1 MKYRNSKQV
10 GWLLCGLTAFVF
22 GAVPAV
28 AVENTVES
36 ATSQEI
42 SVQKVNVEG
51 PSGEVVPVD
60 YVSINVDG
68 GSLIQ
73 VLNAFALQ
81 TGRNIVVGPNVVV
94 SNGVTLHL
102 NNVRWDEALD
112 VILKPYGFGYQKVG
126 DTVVVSKLS
135 EMALLT
141 AVEPLETKV
150 FTLRFL
156 DAGDAQEI
164 IKGQLSARGTSS
176 VSMSRGMK
184 GWKNNPGGGSR
195 SGNSGSVLGQLER
208 VEDKPGKEERV
219 RSKTL
224 IVTDVPSRLARI
236 HDVLDSLDIMQ
247 QQIQV
252 EARFMEVN
260 QALLKDVGLDFT
272 SVKLDAKVRN
282 IGQARTAGNTITRP
296 SDDNPVKA
304 YPSYDLLQSFNYLTW
319 DAGVANAQATINFLQ
334 EDEDTKVLSAPRILT
349 LNNQEATILVGQKYP
364 IVKTDLGSGTS
375 TIATTTLDY
384 YENIGIQLNVV
395 PQICADGY
403 INMIVRPVVSS
414 IVELAPGE
422 NGIPSPYP
430 IINIREAETQIML
443 KDSETIVIGGLL
455 EDRKSKGD
463 RRIPFLGD
471 IPVIGRFFKLRG
483 TTDNQTIDLL
493 IFLTANIITPDNQH
507 AVIGERGKSG
517 MKKPVAAAV
526 PAAVTEVPPAAVS
539 ELPVTVKTPADPA
552 SVEEIYK
559 EMQK

>member
-1 MKYRNSKQV
+1 
-10 GWLLCGLTAFVF
+10 
-22 GAVPAV
+22 
-28 AVENTVES
+28 
-36 ATSQEI
+36 
-42 SVQKVNVEG
+42 
-51 PSGEVVPVD
+51 VPVD

-195 SGNSGSVLGQLER
+195 SGNSGSTLGQLER
-208 VEDKPGKEERV
+208 VEDKSGDAERV

-236 HDVLDSLDIMQ
+236 NDVLDSLDIMQ

-260 QALLKDVGLDFT
+260 QALLKDVGLDFA

-395 PQICADGY
+395 PQICAGGY